1 MDLIRWIR
9 GQHRGVRRVFENNI
23 YSALTTDQMRER
35 PNGVGNSVVWLMWHM
50 ARTEDAIV
58 NAVIRERDQILLTH
72 GWTEKLKVES
82 TLIGTGLGEEEV
94 EEISKRIDVESV
106 NEYWKT
112 VSDQTSEWLKTM
124 DAETLERIPEWKIEA
139 APPIIAGVENAAA
152 ASYWSGRTVGF
163 LFGGTVIS
171 HGYIHVGEM
180 QSIVGRL
187 GVRSGF

>member
-23 YSALTTDQMRER
+23 HSALSADQMRER
-35 PNGVGNSVVWLMWHM
+35 PDGVGNSVVWLMWHM

-58 NAVIRERDQILLTH
+58 NAVICERDQILLTD
-72 GWTEKLKVES
+72 GWTERLGVES

-94 EEISKRIDVESV
+94 EDISKRIDVDSV

-112 VSDQTSEWLKTM
+112 VADESSEWLKTM
-124 DAETLERIPEWKIEA
+124 DEETLERIPEWRLEE

-152 ASYWSGRTVGF
+152 ASFWSGRTVGF

-171 HGYIHVGEM
+171 HGYIHIGEM

>member
-9 GQHRGVRRVFENNI
+9 GQHRGVRRVFESNI
-23 YSALTTDQMRER
+23 YSALDADQMRDR
-35 PNGVGNSVVWLMWHM
+35 PDGSGNSVVWLMWHL

-58 NAVIRERDQILLTH
+58 NAVIHERDQILLTD
-72 GWTEKLKVES
+72 GWTEKLGVES

-94 EEISKRIDVESV
+94 EDISKRIDVDSV

-112 VSDQTSEWLKTM
+112 VADETSEWLKTM
-124 DAETLERIPEWKIEA
+124 NEETLERIPEWRIEE

-152 ASYWSGRTVGF
+152 ASFWSGRTVGF

-171 HGYIHVGEM
+171 HGYIHIGEM

>member
-9 GQHRGVRRVFENNI
+9 GQHRGVRRVFEHNI
-23 YSALTTDQMRER
+23 YSALTADQIRER
-35 PNGVGNSVVWLMWHM
+35 PDGVGNSVVWLMWHM

-58 NAVIRERDQILLTH
+58 NAVIRERDQILLTD
-72 GWTEKLKVES
+72 GWTEKLGVES

-94 EEISKRIDVESV
+94 EDISKRIDVESV

-112 VSDQTSEWLKTM
+112 VSDQTSEFLKTT
-124 DAETLERIPEWKIEA
+124 DAESLERIPEWRIEA

-152 ASYWSGRTVGF
+152 ASFWAGRSVGF
-163 LFGGTVIS
+163 LFGGTIIS